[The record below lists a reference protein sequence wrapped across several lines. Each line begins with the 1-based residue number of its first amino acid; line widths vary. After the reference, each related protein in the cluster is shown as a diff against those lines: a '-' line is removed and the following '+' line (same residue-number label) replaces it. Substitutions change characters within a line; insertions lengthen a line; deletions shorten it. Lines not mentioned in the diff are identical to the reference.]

1 MAFSRLVQKYFS
13 RNSTFW
19 LVETDF
25 LVRENRFPLFS
36 LFLLVETVTEINGS
50 QFLKKDHN

>member
-25 LVRENRFPLFS
+25 LVSENRFPLFS

-50 QFLKKDHN
+50 QYLKKDHN